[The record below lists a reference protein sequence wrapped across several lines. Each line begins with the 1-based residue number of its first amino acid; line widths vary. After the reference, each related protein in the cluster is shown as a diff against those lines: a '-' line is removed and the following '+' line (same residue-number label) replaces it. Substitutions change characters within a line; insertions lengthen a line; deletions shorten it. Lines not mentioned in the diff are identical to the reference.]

1 MKRLDILLAEDNLG
15 DVFLVQEALHAHHIE
30 HFLRVIRDGEEAMH
44 YLGRMGSASDAPCPD
59 VFLVD
64 LNLPGVDG
72 YEILEQFR
80 SHPRCRSVPV
90 VIITS
95 SDAPLDRAKARQL
108 GVNAYFRKPSDLTEF
123 LKLGAIVVEIMA
135 NVPTEE

>member
-1 MKRLDILLAEDNLG
+1 
-15 DVFLVQEALHAHHIE
+15 
-30 HFLRVIRDGEEAMH
+30 
-44 YLGRMGSASDAPCPD
+44 
-59 VFLVD
+59 
-64 LNLPGVDG
+64 
-72 YEILEQFR
+72 
-80 SHPRCRSVPV
+80 V